1 MSERGRDGD
10 GHGHGHP
17 HVHVHDHVHVHE
29 HADGTHGHA
38 HGAGEEAPQN
48 AVLAPGAGRGR
59 ILYLDAGSGLA
70 GDMLVA
76 ALLDLGVPESA
87 LNAGLAGLE
96 VGGYSLVHSRVLRS
110 SLSGR
115 HFDVRVEAEQPARD
129 YRSIVSLLT
138 AAGSLSE
145 GARALA
151 LRAFEILARAEAQV
165 HACPVESVHFHEV
178 GAVDSIVDITAA
190 AIAFDYLGA
199 QVVCSPLPLG
209 RGSIRSAHGI
219 IPLPA
224 PATVLCLSG
233 VPTYDPGLSAEL
245 VTPTGACLVAAVAQ
259 GFGGWPSFR
268 PEKVGLGA
276 GTKEWP
282 DRPNLLRVVLGSP
295 GAGEHSFEATRTSGR
310 HVVLEANV
318 DDMTP
323 EVAAYALQRAL
334 ERGALD
340 AWTTPI
346 CMKKG
351 RSAQTLSVLC
361 RTEDVD
367 TLAKLLF
374 AETTT
379 LGLRHHPVDRIER
392 LRRVERVET
401 PYGPIEVKIAMGRG
415 LDEQAAPEYEACK
428 KAAEA
433 FGVPIRNVY
442 AATLSAFESRRPK
455 S

>member
-1 MSERGRDGD
+1 MRNFRPVEQAALSNPELPR
-10 GHGHGHP
+10 
-17 HVHVHDHVHVHE
+17 
-29 HADGTHGHA
+29 
-38 HGAGEEAPQN
+38 
-48 AVLAPGAGRGR
+48 GAGRGKL
-59 ILYLDAGSGLA
+59 LYLDAGSGLA

-76 ALLDLGVPESA
+76 ALLDLGVPEAA
-87 LNAGLAGLE
+87 LAEGLAGL
-96 VGGYSLVHSRVLRS
+96 GLRGYTLAHGRVLRS

-115 HFDVRVEAEQPARD
+115 HFDVQVQDAQPARD
-129 YRSIVSLLT
+129 YRAIVSLLT
-138 AAGSLSE
+138 AAESLSE
-145 GARALA
+145 GARKLA
-151 LRAFEILARAEAQV
+151 LKAFQILARAEAQV
-165 HACPVESVHFHEV
+165 HACPVDAVHFHEV

-190 AIAFDYLGA
+190 AIAFDYLQA

-233 VPTYDPGLSAEL
+233 VPTYDAGLAAEL
-245 VTPTGACLVAAVAQ
+245 VTPTGACLVVAVAQ
-259 GFGGWPSFR
+259 SFGGWPSFR
-268 PEKVGLGA
+268 PERVGLGA

-282 DRPNLLRVVLGSP
+282 DRPNLLRAVLGNPSP
-295 GAGEHSFEATRTSGR
+295 VSSSEHSFEATRISGQ

-346 CMKKG
+346 GMKKG
-351 RSAQTLSVLC
+351 RSAQTLSVIC
-361 RTEDVD
+361 RTEDLD
-367 TLAKLLF
+367 TMAKLLF

-379 LGLRHHPVDRIER
+379 LGLRHYAVDRIER

-401 PYGPIEVKIAMGRG
+401 PYGSIEVKIAMGHG

-442 AATLSAFESRRPK
+442 AAALSAFEDRR
-455 S
+455 SQS